1 MRINEVVF
9 GFRDVTKA
17 IFTKKLSLAGA
28 LLAVPL
34 GASPVMAAESAPG
47 TAGPSTAELLQQV
60 QDLKKTIDRQQQQ
73 IDALVTHVEASQ
85 GKAPT
90 AKATASGSVATGGLN
105 TATPTMEA
113 TLASSGGSRVAA
125 SSAASSY
132 NAAEGSGALDEYFG
146 KVSWSGYG
154 IINYTK
160 QDFYANAQTATP
172 ESRATTDLERIV
184 LAPTFS
190 MGKGY
195 KFVTE
200 IEFEHGGTGST
211 VEYESEE
218 AGEYEAEIE
227 KGGEVVLE
235 QAHLLIEQ
243 SPLLNWRIGE
253 MVLPFGMI
261 NMYHQPS
268 QYFTVER
275 PQSETN
281 IYPTTWH
288 ETGVGVFG
296 NYEQW
301 RYEAQIVTG
310 LDSSGFSGYG
320 FVSGGMQN
328 KLEYRGADALAFV
341 GNLDYSFMPG
351 VVVGGSLYYGDTAAN
366 RVRHDMEENADL
378 FMGNL
383 YGRYERG
390 PVIVR
395 GQYTYASLDNSDL
408 ITKANLRAF
417 NSGVLGISKTPIGS
431 EATSFMI
438 AAGYDLFDLF
448 DVKQWGRLDAF
459 VQYENYNTHAA
470 TAGTITQ
477 LPRYERD
484 AATFG
489 LNMKPRPGVVFKAE
503 YSNRNHSGATGSN
516 ADYFGLGVGVEF

>member
-1 MRINEVVF
+1 MLVVPL
-9 GFRDVTKA
+9 A
-17 IFTKKLSLAGA
+17 IP
-28 LLAVPL
+28 LAVPL
-34 GASPVMAAESAPG
+34 TISPLMAADNMPSA
-47 TAGPSTAELLQQV
+47 AQPSTAELLQQV

-73 IDALVTHVEASQ
+73 IDALVTHFEASQ
-85 GKAPT
+85 SKSPT
-90 AKATASGSVATGGLN
+90 AKATAAGGTATSGLN
-105 TATPTMEA
+105 AAAPA
-113 TLASSGGSRVAA
+113 GNVSPASSGGNRSSVASRD
-125 SSAASSY
+125 
-132 NAAEGSGALDEYFG
+132 NAAEGSSALDEAFG
-146 KVSWSGYG
+146 KVIWSGYG
-154 IINYTK
+154 IINYAK

-275 PQSETN
+275 PLGETN

-366 RVRHDMEENADL
+366 RVRHDLNESADL

-390 PVIVR
+390 PLTVR

-417 NSGVLGISKTPIGS
+417 NSGVLGISKTPVGS
-431 EATSFMI
+431 EATSFML
-438 AAGYDLFDLF
+438 AAGYDVFDLL

-470 TAGTITQ
+470 MAGTITP
-477 LPRYERD
+477 LPRYERN
-484 AATFG
+484 ATTFG

-503 YSNRNHSGATGSN
+503 YSNRNHSGVTGSN